1 MEPQV
6 PPGAIHIQPLRGWP
20 FLGTPMCSKRLSQ
33 GFQDSPSILIV
44 GPSWVGDLMMAQSL
58 FKVLK
63 REQPAV
69 NIDVLVPTWCDGL
82 LKRMPEVRHIIT
94 HTIQHGQL
102 AFRERRRIGQAL
114 GAYQQ
119 AIVLPQSWKS
129 ALIPFWANIP
139 LRTGYRGEMRYG
151 LLNDIRYLNQSV
163 LPRTVEQFVALGLP
177 KSDSPI
183 SDPIPYP
190 CLSPEKVDGA
200 VLQRLGLDVLQ
211 RPILA
216 LCPGA
221 EYGPAKCWPL
231 EYYAACA
238 KHQVK
243 KGWQVWLF
251 GSHKDRAIG
260 NQIQALVGDGCIN
273 LCGETSL
280 LEAVDLLALAQ
291 TVISNDSGL
300 MHVAAALDKPLIAL
314 YGSSSPDKTPPLS
327 RYAQVVSLALDCRPC
342 YQRSCPQKHLNCLR
356 DIKPEQVLD
365 FI

>member
-1 MEPQV
+1 M
-6 PPGAIHIQPLRGWP
+6 
-20 FLGTPMCSKRLSQ
+20 TSKPLSQ
-33 GFQDSPSILIV
+33 GFQDSPSILII

-82 LKRMPEVRHIIT
+82 LKRMPEVRHVMT

-102 AFRERRRIGQAL
+102 AWTERRRIGQAL
-114 GAYQQ
+114 RSKAYQQ

-129 ALIPFWANIP
+129 ALIPFWADIP
-139 LRTGYRGEMRYG
+139 LRTGFKGEMRYG
-151 LLNDIRYLNQSV
+151 LLNDIRHLNQSV

-183 SDPIPYP
+183 TDPIPYP
-190 CLSPEKVDGA
+190 CLSPEKVFPELVEGEGA

-211 RPILA
+211 GPILA

-231 EYYAACA
+231 EYYATCA
-238 KHQVK
+238 KHQVV
-243 KGWQVWLF
+243 KGWRVWLF

-260 NQIQALVGDGCIN
+260 KQIQALVGAGCIN

-280 LEAVDLLALAQ
+280 PEAVDLLALAH

-327 RYAQVVSLALDCRPC
+327 RYAHIVSLALDCRPC
-342 YQRSCPQKHLNCLR
+342 YQRSCPKKHLNCLR

-365 FI
+365 LIK